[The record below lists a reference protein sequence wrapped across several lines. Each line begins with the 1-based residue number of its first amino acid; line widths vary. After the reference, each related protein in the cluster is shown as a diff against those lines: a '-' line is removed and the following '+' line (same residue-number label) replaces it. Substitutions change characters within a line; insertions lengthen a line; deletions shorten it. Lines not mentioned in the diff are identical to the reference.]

1 MLSAS
6 QDSLLSRTN
15 VGRLSEKRWR
25 EEGPPFALVGI
36 LLNLDPGDLGFG
48 LISLSFSVP
57 LPVRQNRHPPLSI
70 PP

>member
-6 QDSLLSRTN
+6 QDSLSSCTSA
-15 VGRLSEKRWR
+15 VRLSEERWR

-36 LLNLDPGDLGFG
+36 LLSLDPGDPGFG
-48 LISLSFSVP
+48 LISLRFSVP
-57 LPVRQNRHPPLSI
+57 LPVRQNRHPPLYS